1 MKKRFLSAFIVLALV
16 LAMLPITA
24 AAATVT
30 SLYIGDVSYN
40 TNNNASGIGWSY
52 DGDGILTL
60 DSNFNQKIEA
70 GGDLTIALTDNT
82 TPEYIWFTGDKL
94 TIKGNGNELTMRNSS
109 YAYFINVSDELKL
122 EDVTIKFER
131 TSDNNLTQFIVCEK
145 LVMKDSAINLNTSN
159 TSNANV
165 STAAISVGSGGIEMD
180 NGDIAIR
187 DDSGKLEGIEGGE
200 SGEAYLCVSGDATLN
215 NDSCIW
221 IVHGGDG
228 KSLIIAGEL
237 SFNDNG
243 INNITVTE
251 TAASYAG
258 AAVSCAGGELNGI
271 SKINVGTTRSDALR
285 ITGNMTLNDS
295 SSITATTSCS
305 DVVSAVALY
314 IDGVLTM
321 NDESSLE
328 ADYNGTNENGAA
340 VFIYSNKIDFNSGTI
355 NINGGSGHAVEKSD
369 GEAIAPADIGTY
381 IELPDG
387 LTHNYDGGSTYSI
400 TTSSSGSNAPSA
412 AGGEISLVGPY
423 MYDEDIDAMMT
434 EEEAGEAFEY
444 GDSVYYLLS
453 DDTAPY
459 GSNYLEDKECIEDM
473 KLKAEFEMGGELVEN
488 VRIVKKFVDASA
500 QQDNG
505 AGAYSCALEGIDG
518 WCYFL
523 EIVTKKDMAAS
534 SEGDVQ
540 AVIEFD
546 RKANSKEGIAKIKDS
561 SVDVDFTLFYA
572 NDFTGANKI
581 VDDKADI
588 IWGETYALK
597 FDKDEE
603 IELSF
608 GSANG
613 GNNEG
618 SFTVDVSGQ
627 GKVLLSYDT
636 DPYDAITEANEG
648 VKMNFIRFNNAC
660 FNRTGEFVYEME
672 DGVAAYRIV
681 DGKLIEIPDCYDKGE
696 GAFVFTTRIL
706 EEYVFANAK
715 LNMPA

>member
-1 MKKRFLSAFIVLALV
+1 V
-16 LAMLPITA
+16 
-24 AAATVT
+24 
-30 SLYIGDVSYN
+30 
-40 TNNNASGIGWSY
+40 
-52 DGDGILTL
+52 
-60 DSNFNQKIEA
+60 
-70 GGDLTIALTDNT
+70 LTDNT
-82 TPEYIWFTGDKL
+82 TSEYITGDKL
-94 TIKGNGNELTMRNSS
+94 TIKGNGNELTMCNSS

-200 SGEAYLCVSGDATLN
+200 SGEAYLCVTGDATLE

-243 INNITVTE
+243 INNITVNERTTSE
-251 TAASYAG
+251 LDG

-271 SKINVGTTRSDALR
+271 SKINVETARSQALA
-285 ITGNMTLNDS
+285 IAGDMTLNGN
-295 SSITATTSCS
+295 SSITATTDNSN
-305 DVVSAVALY
+305 AYAAALY
-314 IDGVLTM
+314 ITENAELTM
-321 NDESSLE
+321 NDESKLKANCVDLNAS
-328 ADYNGTNENGAA
+328 GAA
-340 VFIYSNKIDFNSGTI
+340 VYIYSGKIDFNSGTI
-355 NINGGSGHAVEKSD
+355 NINGGSGNAIQNGV
-369 GEAIAPADIGTY
+369 GTAIAPADIDQY

-387 LTHNYDGGSTYSI
+387 LTHNYDGGSTYYIS
-400 TTSSSGSNAPSA
+400 TSSSGSNAPSA
-412 AGGEISLVGPY
+412 TGGEISLMGPY
-423 MYDEDIDAMMT
+423 MYDEDIDVMMT
-434 EEEAGEAFEY
+434 EEEAGESFEY
-444 GDSVYYLLS
+444 GDSVYYLPN
-453 DDTAPY
+453 DDTAPN
-459 GSNYLEDKECIEDM
+459 GSLIFEEKECIEDM
-473 KLKAEFEMGGELVEN
+473 KLKAEFEMGGELIEDI
-488 VRIVKKFVDASA
+488 RIVKKFVDADVE
-500 QQDNG
+500 QDNNMG
-505 AGAYSCALEGIDG
+505 NYSCATEIGDDG
-518 WCYFL
+518 WYYFL
-523 EIVTKKDMAAS
+523 EIVTKKDVKTF

-540 AVIEFD
+540 GVIEFN
-546 RKANSKEGIAKIKDS
+546 RKANNKKSIAKIKDS
-561 SVDVDFTLFYA
+561 EVDVDFTLFYA

-597 FDKDEE
+597 FDNDEE